1 MRQGGHGMSDLKREE
16 SASSPSRDNVLSPE
30 ELWDLRRHHNFIIGL
45 FVAFWV
51 CAILVIGAIQ
61 FLDLSEA
68 MARNSIGVLFAGA
81 IVMLALQYSKRCPR
95 CRANLGRQARMGI
108 PENCK
113 KCGVR
118 LSDKKKPA

>member
-1 MRQGGHGMSDLKREE
+1 MSDLKREE

-51 CAILVIGAIQ
+51 CAILGIGAIQ